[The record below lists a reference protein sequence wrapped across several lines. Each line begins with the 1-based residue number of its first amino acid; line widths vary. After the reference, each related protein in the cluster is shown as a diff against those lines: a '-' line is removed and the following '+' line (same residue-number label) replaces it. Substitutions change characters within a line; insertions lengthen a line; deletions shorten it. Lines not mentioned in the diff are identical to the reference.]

1 MPNEVLCILGFI
13 YDRKSSFRPHLA
25 CFLSVLLAVT
35 FLLKADARAY
45 RSSTGQQSADMRP
58 LVLGIPIE
66 RALISGESHSYQVA
80 LAADQYLQVEVAQ
93 RGVNVILPVVDPA
106 GKKVAEVVKA

>member
-25 CFLSVLLAVT
+25 CLLSVLLAVT
-35 FLLKADARAY
+35 FLLKADAHAY
-45 RSSTGQQSADMRP
+45 WSSAGQQSADMRP

-66 RALISGESHSYQVA
+66 RALTSGESHSFQIA
-80 LAADQYLQVEVAQ
+80 LEPDQYLQVAVTHSCA
-93 RGVNVILPVVDPA
+93 NVTLPLLERTGCEA
-106 GKKVAEVVKA
+106 R